1 MSDMNIDQVLSQMR
15 TMRAAATGD
24 QIAANPAIKVDSGVN
39 FSSMLQDSIGQ
50 VNAVQQDSAQLKQ
63 AFMRE
68 DPNVSLTEVMVA
80 SQKASLSFEAMKQ
93 VRNKLVAAYQEVMN
107 MQV

>member
-15 TMRAAATGD
+15 VMKAAATGD
-24 QIAANPAIKVDSGVN
+24 QIAVNPVKKTEAGGD
-39 FSSMLQDSIGQ
+39 FSALLQSSIGQ
-50 VNAVQQDSAQLKQ
+50 VNQLQKNSGKMKQ
-63 AFMRE
+63 AFVNQV
-68 DPNVSLTEVMVA
+68 PGVGLTEVMVA
-80 SQKASLSFEAMKQ
+80 TQKASLSFEAMKQ

>member
-15 TMRAAATGD
+15 AMKAAATGN
-24 QIAANPAIKVDSGVN
+24 QIAANPAAKTGSGVD
-39 FSSMLQDSIGQ
+39 FSSMLQNSISQ
-50 VNAVQQDSAQLKQ
+50 VSDVQKTAGGMKR
-63 AFMRE
+63 AFINE
-68 DPNVSLTEVMVA
+68 EPGVGLTEVMVA
-80 SQKASLSFEAMKQ
+80 TQRASMSFEAMKQ